1 MDSYQTKS
9 LAKRYFGK
17 HHLTIPPDSL
27 LEFQRQ
33 SYDNFIKKGIKDS
46 FNDVFPIADYSDKE
60 LSLEF
65 INYYLEEPKFSAER
79 AREKDLNYNAAL
91 RVTLRLVNKR
101 TGEKKEQ
108 EVYFGDI
115 PILTETGTFIVNGNE
130 RAIVSQLIKSPG
142 TIFTI
147 GKNNAG
153 ENRVKAAITPH
164 RGAWLEFNTEND
176 GYISAKIDRK
186 KKVMATII
194 LKAFGVESNTE
205 IKKLFADVD
214 NGPLSF
220 IDETLKK
227 DYTADQNEALM
238 EIYRKMKPGEPVAI
252 DNATAYFMNLFKK
265 FERYDLD
272 KVGRFKMNQRLHQN
286 LDINLKENRILQK
299 EDIIL
304 ALRELIRMNN
314 DVNAEGDNID
324 HLGNRRIRSTGELLQ
339 NKFYIA
345 LTRLRR
351 IIQDRMT
358 SLDPTTL
365 TPAQLINPRI
375 ITTAINQEF
384 LNTSPLSQFMDQ
396 TNVLA
401 ELEHKRRLTGT
412 GPGGIKLKAKSG
424 VEIRDI
430 NSSHYGRI
438 CPINTPEGSNVGL
451 VNELSCYARVNE
463 LGFVETPYFRI
474 KNGKIIKEE
483 LVWLNALD
491 EEKYKITH
499 ACVNYD
505 QSGKI
510 TDELVDAR
518 INTNTLKISPKE
530 LDFIDVSSYQIL
542 SPASAL
548 IPFIERDETHRSL
561 MGSVMQ
567 RQAVPCVKRE
577 APLVVT
583 GLEEQVVRDS
593 GQLILSKTEGT
604 VVEVDNR
611 HIVIADKE
619 GKKHEYNLYSFTRT
633 NQNTYLK
640 QTPIVVKGQ
649 KIKKDQPLCDNS
661 SSLNG
666 QLALGSN
673 LTVAYMPWYG
683 YTFEDAIIISEK
695 LLKQDIFTSIYIEE
709 FESEQR
715 ETKLGPEQTTND
727 IPNVSEKL
735 LKDLDEEG
743 IIRIGAE
750 VKSGDILVGKV
761 SPKGEIELTPEERL
775 MQAIFGEEA
784 KDVKNTSLSLPHGRE
799 GRIIRNRILS
809 RKNGDQLGVGVIK
822 KVFVEVAEL
831 RKITVG
837 DKLAGRH
844 GNKGIISYIAPEQD
858 MPFLADGTPVDI
870 IINALSLPNRMN
882 LGQIFEASL
891 GLAAEKLNYQA
902 VVPSFDNAS
911 EKEIV
916 DEFIK
921 ANLPSE
927 GKFNLFD
934 GRTGE
939 KFTQKVVVGK
949 LYVMKLVHM
958 VKDKIH
964 ARSVGPYALVTQQP
978 LKGRAH
984 FGGQR
989 FGEME
994 VWALEAYG
1002 AAKALQEML
1011 TIKSDDIISRR
1022 EAYSSIIKGED
1033 IKNPTIPAAF
1043 NVIVNELKSLCL
1055 NIETKMIKYEET
1067 ETQP

>member
-1 MDSYQTKS
+1 
-9 LAKRYFGK
+9 
-17 HHLTIPPDSL
+17 
-27 LEFQRQ
+27 
-33 SYDNFIKKGIKDS
+33 
-46 FNDVFPIADYSDKE
+46 
-60 LSLEF
+60 
-65 INYYLEEPKFSAER
+65 
-79 AREKDLNYNAAL
+79 
-91 RVTLRLVNKR
+91 
-101 TGEKKEQ
+101 
-108 EVYFGDI
+108 
-115 PILTETGTFIVNGNE
+115 
-130 RAIVSQLIKSPG
+130 
-142 TIFTI
+142 
-147 GKNNAG
+147 
-153 ENRVKAAITPH
+153 
-164 RGAWLEFNTEND
+164 
-176 GYISAKIDRK
+176 
-186 KKVMATII
+186 
-194 LKAFGVESNTE
+194 
-205 IKKLFADVD
+205 
-214 NGPLSF
+214 
-220 IDETLKK
+220 
-227 DYTADQNEALM
+227 
-238 EIYRKMKPGEPVAI
+238 
-252 DNATAYFMNLFKK
+252 
-265 FERYDLD
+265 
-272 KVGRFKMNQRLHQN
+272 
-286 LDINLKENRILQK
+286 
-299 EDIIL
+299 
-304 ALRELIRMNN
+304 
-314 DVNAEGDNID
+314 
-324 HLGNRRIRSTGELLQ
+324 
-339 NKFYIA
+339 
-345 LTRLRR
+345 
-351 IIQDRMT
+351 
-358 SLDPTTL
+358 
-365 TPAQLINPRI
+365 
-375 ITTAINQEF
+375 
-384 LNTSPLSQFMDQ
+384 
-396 TNVLA
+396 
-401 ELEHKRRLTGT
+401 
-412 GPGGIKLKAKSG
+412 
-424 VEIRDI
+424 
-430 NSSHYGRI
+430 
-438 CPINTPEGSNVGL
+438 
-451 VNELSCYARVNE
+451 
-463 LGFVETPYFRI
+463 
-474 KNGKIIKEE
+474 
-483 LVWLNALD
+483 
-491 EEKYKITH
+491 
-499 ACVNYD
+499 
-505 QSGKI
+505 
-510 TDELVDAR
+510 
-518 INTNTLKISPKE
+518 

-844 GNKGIISYIAPEQD
+844 GNKGIISYIAPEED

>member
-1 MDSYQTKS
+1 MNLKQAQS
-9 LAKRYFGK
+9 LKKHSFAKHNIQLK
-17 HHLTIPPDSL
+17 PESL
-27 LEFQRQ
+27 LAFQRK
-33 SYDNFIKKGIKDS
+33 SYENFIKKGIKDA
-46 FNDVFPIADYSDKE
+46 FLDVFPIKDYSEKE

-65 INYYLEEPKFSAER
+65 VDYYLEEPKVDPEIAKQ
-79 AREKDLNYNAAL
+79 KDLHYNSAL
-91 RVTLRLVNKR
+91 RVTLRLINHR
-101 TGEKKEQ
+101 TKEKKDQ

-115 PILTETGTFIVNGNE
+115 PILTDSGTFIVNGNE
-130 RAIVSQLIKSPG
+130 RVIVSQLIKSPG
-142 TIFTI
+142 VIFTVL
-147 GKNNAG
+147 KNSAGGNAT
-153 ENRVKAAITPH
+153 KASITPQ
-164 RGAWLEFNTEND
+164 RGAWLEFTTEND
-176 GYISAKIDRK
+176 GVITAKIDRK
-186 KKVMATII
+186 KKVPATII

-205 IKKLFADVD
+205 IKKIFYDID
-214 NGPLSF
+214 NGNTSH
-220 IDETLKK
+220 IEETLKK
-227 DYTADQNEALM
+227 DYTADQNEALL
-238 EIYRKMKPGEPVAI
+238 EIYRKMRPGEPVAI
-252 DNATAYFMNLFKK
+252 DNATTYFTNLFGR

-272 KVGRFKMNQRLHQN
+272 KVGRFKMNQK
-286 LDINLKENRILQK
+286 LKRDYPIEGKEYRILLK
-299 EDIIL
+299 EDIIDI
-304 ALRELIRMNN
+304 LRELVKLNN
-314 DVNAEGDNID
+314 DPSAEGDNID

-358 SLDPTTL
+358 SLDPNTL
-365 TPAQLINPRI
+365 TPAQLINPRV
-375 ITTAINQEF
+375 ITTAITQEF
-384 LNTSPLSQFMDQ
+384 LNTSPLSQYMEQ
-396 TNVLA
+396 TNVLS
-401 ELEHKRRLTGT
+401 ELEHKRRLTCT

-430 NSSHYGRI
+430 NLSHYGRI
-438 CPINTPEGSNVGL
+438 CPINTPEGQNVGL
-451 VNELSCYARVNE
+451 VNTLSSFAKVNE
-463 LGFVETPYFRI
+463 LGFVLTPYFKVNKR
-474 KNGKIIKEE
+474 KITDEI
-483 LVWLNALD
+483 VWLNAL
-491 EEKYKITH
+491 EEERHKITH
-499 ACVNYD
+499 ACIDYD
-505 QSGKI
+505 KNGKI
-510 TDELVDAR
+510 TQDMADVRFNANTVNVPAEEIELM
-518 INTNTLKISPKE
+518 
-530 LDFIDVSSYQIL
+530 DVNSFQIL

-561 MGSVMQ
+561 MGSIMQ

-577 APLVVT
+577 VPLVAT
-583 GLEEQVVRDS
+583 GLEEQVMKDS
-593 GQLILSKTEGT
+593 GQLILAKNDG
-604 VVEVDNR
+604 VVLEVDNSK
-611 HIVIADKE
+611 IVIDYKDGTKTE
-619 GKKHEYNLYSFTRT
+619 HILSSFNRT

-640 QTPIVVKGQ
+640 QTPIVQKGQ
-649 KIKKDQPLCDNS
+649 KVKKGDSLCDNT

-666 QLALGSN
+666 QLSLGCN
-673 LTVAYMPWYG
+673 LTIAYMPWYG
-683 YTFEDAIIISEK
+683 YTFEDAIVISEK
-695 LLKQDIFTSIYIEE
+695 LLEKDIFTSIYIEE
-709 FESEQR
+709 FECEQR
-715 ETKLGPEQTTND
+715 ETKLGSEQTTND

-761 SPKGEIELTPEERL
+761 SPKGEVELTPEERL

-809 RKNGDQLGVGVIK
+809 RKKGDQLGVGVIK
-822 KVFVEVAEL
+822 KVFVEIAEL
-831 RKITVG
+831 RKIMVG

-844 GNKGIISYIAPEQD
+844 GNKGIISFIAPKED

-870 IINALSLPNRMN
+870 IINALSVPNRMN

-891 GLAAEKLNYQA
+891 GLAADKLNYQA
-902 VVPSFDNAS
+902 IVHPFDSADDD
-911 EKEIV
+911 EIF
-916 DEFIK
+916 EEYKK
-921 ANLPSE
+921 AGLPE
-927 GKFNLFD
+927 NGKFTLYD

-939 KFTQKVVVGK
+939 TFSQKVVVGK
-949 LYVMKLVHM
+949 LYVMKLNHM

-1022 EAYSSIIKGED
+1022 DAYSSIIRGED

-1043 NVIVNELKSLCL
+1043 NVIINELKALCL
-1055 NIETKMIKYEET
+1055 NIEAKNIKKET
-1067 ETQP
+1067 GLTI

>member
-1 MDSYQTKS
+1 MELHQNK
-9 LAKRYFGK
+9 LLNKHYFGK
-17 HHLTIPPDSL
+17 HNLVIPPNSL
-27 LEFQRQ
+27 LEFQKL
-33 SYDNFIKKGIKDS
+33 SYDNFIKKGIRDS
-46 FNDVFPIADYSDKE
+46 FNDVFPISDYSDKE

-65 INYYLEEPKFSAER
+65 VDYYLEEPKFSADTT
-79 AREKDLNYNAAL
+79 REKDLNYNQAL

-115 PILTETGTFIVNGNE
+115 PKLTETATFIVNGNE
-130 RAIVSQLIKSPG
+130 RVIVSQLIKSPG
-142 TIFTI
+142 VIYTI
-147 GKNNAG
+147 GRNPAG
-153 ENRVKAAITPH
+153 DNRVKAAVTPH

-205 IKKLFADVD
+205 IKKLFSDVD
-214 NGPLSF
+214 NGDTSF
-220 IDETLKK
+220 VDETLKK
-227 DYTADQNEALM
+227 DYTANQEEALL

-252 DNATAYFMNLFKK
+252 DNATAYFTNLFNN
-265 FERYDLD
+265 FARYDLD
-272 KVGRFKMNQRLHQN
+272 KVGRFKMNQRLNQN
-286 LDINLKENRILQK
+286 LDIHSKEHRVLSKN
-299 EDIIL
+299 DIISVIY
-304 ALRELIRMNN
+304 ELIRMNN
-314 DVNAEGDNID
+314 DKNATGDNID

-339 NKFYIA
+339 NKLYIA

-358 SLDPTTL
+358 SLDPATL

-384 LNTSPLSQFMDQ
+384 LNTSPLSQYMEQ

-451 VNELSCYARVNE
+451 VNELSCYARVND
-463 LGFVETPYFRI
+463 LGFIETPYF
-474 KNGKIIKEE
+474 KVNKGKITQEII
-483 LVWLNALD
+483 WLNALD

-505 QSGKI
+505 KEGHIK
-510 TDELVDAR
+510 DELVDAR
-518 INTNTLKISPKE
+518 INANTIKVSPKE
-530 LDFIDVSSYQIL
+530 VDFIDVSSYQIL

-548 IPFIERDETHRSL
+548 VPFVERDETHRSL
-561 MGSVMQ
+561 MGSIMQ
-567 RQAVPCVKRE
+567 RQAVPCIKRD

-583 GLEEQVVRDS
+583 GLEEQAVRDS
-593 GQLILSKTEGT
+593 GQLILSEFDG
-604 VVEVDNR
+604 VVDEIDNS
-611 HIVIADKE
+611 HVVIKDKE
-619 GKKHEYNLYSFTRT
+619 GKKHEYKFCSFIRT
-633 NQNTYLK
+633 NQNTFLK
-640 QTPIVVKGQ
+640 QTPIVTKGQ
-649 KIKKDQPLCDNS
+649 KVKKGQALCDNS
-661 SSLNG
+661 SSCNG
-666 QLALGSN
+666 QFSVGAN
-673 LTVAYMPWYG
+673 LNIAYMPWYG
-683 YTFEDAIIISEK
+683 YTFEDAIIISER
-695 LLKQDIFTSIYIEE
+695 LLKKDIFTSIYIEE
-709 FESEQR
+709 FETEQR

-784 KDVKNTSLSLPHGRE
+784 KDVKNSSLTLPHGRE

-809 RKNGDQLGVGVIK
+809 RKHGDQLGVSVIK

-844 GNKGIISYIAPEQD
+844 GNKGVIGYIAPEED
-858 MPFLADGTPVDI
+858 MPFLEDGTPVDI
-870 IINALSLPNRMN
+870 IINALSVPNRMN
-882 LGQIFEASL
+882 LGQLFEAAL
-891 GLAAEKLNYQA
+891 GLVADKLNYQA
-902 VVPSFDNAS
+902 VVPSFDSAS
-911 EKEIV
+911 EEEII
-916 DEFIK
+916 EEYKK
-921 ANLPSE
+921 AGLPPD
-927 GKFNLFD
+927 GKFDLYD
-934 GRTGE
+934 GRTGD
-939 KFTQKVVVGK
+939 KFSQKVFVGK
-949 LYVMKLVHM
+949 TYIMKLVHM

-1033 IKNPTIPAAF
+1033 IKNPTVPAAF

-1055 NIETKMIKYEET
+1055 NIESKTIKRE
-1067 ETQP
+1067 

>member
-1 MDSYQTKS
+1 MDSHQTKP
-9 LAKRYFGK
+9 LPKRYFGK
-17 HHLTIPPDSL
+17 HHLVIPPDSL

-46 FNDVFPIADYSDKE
+46 FNDVFPISDYSDKE

-65 INYYLEEPKFSAER
+65 IDYYLEEPKFSAEK

-101 TGEKKEQ
+101 TGEKKDQ

-142 TIFTI
+142 TIFTV

-153 ENRVKAAITPH
+153 ENRIKAAVTPH

-227 DYTADQNEALM
+227 DYTADQNEALL

-252 DNATAYFMNLFKK
+252 DNATSYFMNLFKK

-272 KVGRFKMNQRLHQN
+272 KVGRFKMNQRLNQD
-286 LDINLKENRILQK
+286 LDINQKENRILRK
-299 EDIIL
+299 EDIVE
-304 ALRELIRMNN
+304 ALHELIRMNN
-314 DVNAEGDNID
+314 DQNAIGDNID

-358 SLDPTTL
+358 SLDPSTL

-384 LNTSPLSQFMDQ
+384 LNTSPLSQFMEQ

-463 LGFVETPYFRI
+463 LGFVETPYFRV
-474 KNGKIIKEE
+474 KNGKITDE

-505 QSGKI
+505 KTGKI

-518 INTNTLKISPKE
+518 IYANTLKIAPKE
-530 LDFIDVSSYQIL
+530 LDFVDVSSYQIL

-561 MGSVMQ
+561 MGSIMQ

-577 APLVVT
+577 SPLVVT
-583 GLEEQVVRDS
+583 GLEEQVVKDS
-593 GQLILSKTEGT
+593 GQLILSKTDGT

-611 HIVIADKE
+611 HIIVEDKE
-619 GKKHEYNLYSFTRT
+619 GKKHEYNLYSFIRT

-640 QTPIVVKGQ
+640 QTPIVTKGQ
-649 KIKKDQPLCDNS
+649 KIKKNQPLCDNS
-661 SSLNG
+661 SSING

-784 KDVKNTSLSLPHGRE
+784 KDVKNTSLTLPHGRE

-809 RKNGDQLGVGVIK
+809 RKSGDQLGVGVIK

-844 GNKGIISYIAPEQD
+844 GNKGIISYIAPEED
-858 MPFLADGTPVDI
+858 MPFLEDGTPVDI

-902 VVPSFDNAS
+902 VVPSFDNAT
-911 EKEIV
+911 EGEIV
-916 DEFIK
+916 DEFKK
-921 ANLPSE
+921 ADLPPE
-927 GKFNLFD
+927 GKFDLFD

-939 KFTQKVVVGK
+939 KFTQKVTVGK

-1002 AAKALQEML
+1002 ASKALQEML

-1033 IKNPTIPAAF
+1033 IKNPTVPAAF

-1055 NIETKMIKYEET
+1055 NIETKMIKREET
-1067 ETQP
+1067 ETQ

>member
-1 MDSYQTKS
+1 M
-9 LAKRYFGK
+9 
-17 HHLTIPPDSL
+17 

-46 FNDVFPIADYSDKE
+46 FNDVFPISDYSDKE

-65 INYYLEEPKFSAER
+65 INYYLEEPKFTAER
-79 AREKDLNYNAAL
+79 AREKDLNFNAAL

-101 TGEKKEQ
+101 TGEKKDQ

-142 TIFTI
+142 TIFTV

-153 ENRVKAAITPH
+153 ENRIKAAITPH

-205 IKKLFADVD
+205 IKKIFSDVD
-214 NGPLSF
+214 NGALSF

-227 DYTADQNEALM
+227 DYTADQNEALL

-358 SLDPTTL
+358 SLDPSTL

-384 LNTSPLSQFMDQ
+384 LNTSPLSQFMEQ

-463 LGFVETPYFRI
+463 LGFVETPYFRV
-474 KNGKIIKEE
+474 KNGKVTDE

-505 QSGKI
+505 KTGKI

-518 INTNTLKISPKE
+518 INANTLKISPKE

-561 MGSVMQ
+561 MGSIMQ
-567 RQAVPCVKRE
+567 RQAVPCVRRDT
-577 APLVVT
+577 PLVVT
-583 GLEEQVVRDS
+583 GLEEQVVKDS
-593 GQLILSKTEGT
+593 GQLILSKTEGI
-604 VVEVDNR
+604 VSEVDNR
-611 HIVIADKE
+611 HIVITDKE
-619 GKKHEYNLYSFTRT
+619 GKKHEYNLYSFIRT

-640 QTPIVVKGQ
+640 QTPIVAKGQ
-649 KIKKDQPLCDNS
+649 KIKKNQPLCDNS
-661 SSLNG
+661 SSING

-695 LLKQDIFTSIYIEE
+695 LLKKDIFTSIYIEE

-784 KDVKNTSLSLPHGRE
+784 KDVKNTSLTLPHGRE
-799 GRIIRNRILS
+799 GRIIRNRILA
-809 RKNGDQLGVGVIK
+809 RKSGDQLGVGVIK

-844 GNKGIISYIAPEQD
+844 GNKGIISYIAPEED

-921 ANLPSE
+921 ANLPPE

-939 KFTQKVVVGK
+939 KFTQKVMVGK

-1033 IKNPTIPAAF
+1033 IKNPTVPAAF

-1055 NIETKMIKYEET
+1055 NIETKMIKHEEV
-1067 ETQP
+1067 ETQQ

>member
-1 MDSYQTKS
+1 MELHQTKS
-9 LAKRYFGK
+9 LPKRYFGK
-17 HHLTIPPDSL
+17 HNLVIPPDSL

-46 FNDVFPIADYSDKE
+46 FNDVFPISDYSDKE

-65 INYYLEEPKFSAER
+65 VDYYLEEPKFTAEK
-79 AREKDLNYNAAL
+79 AREKDLNYNQAL

-101 TGEKKEQ
+101 TGEKKDQ

-115 PILTETGTFIVNGNE
+115 PKLTETGTFIVNGNE

-142 TIFTI
+142 VIFTI
-147 GKNNAG
+147 GKNTG
-153 ENRVKAAITPH
+153 GDNRVKASVTPH

-205 IKKLFADVD
+205 IKKIFDDVD
-214 NGPLSF
+214 NGGLSF

-227 DYTADQNEALM
+227 DYTADQNEALL

-252 DNATAYFMNLFKK
+252 DNATAYFVNLFKK

-272 KVGRFKMNQRLHQN
+272 KVGRFKMNQRLNQD
-286 LDINLKENRILQK
+286 LDIHQKDNRILRK
-299 EDIIL
+299 EDIIDT
-304 ALRELIRMNN
+304 LRELIRMNN
-314 DVNAEGDNID
+314 DQSAVGDNID

-351 IIQDRMT
+351 TIQDRMT
-358 SLDPTTL
+358 SLDPNTL

-384 LNTSPLSQFMDQ
+384 LNTSPLSQYMEQ

-463 LGFVETPYFRI
+463 LGFVETPYF
-474 KNGKIIKEE
+474 KVNNGKITDEI
-483 LVWLNALD
+483 VWLNALD

-499 ACVNYD
+499 SCVNYD
-505 QSGKI
+505 KNGKI
-510 TDELVDAR
+510 TDELVDVR
-518 INTNTLKISPKE
+518 IQANTIKISPKE

-548 IPFIERDETHRSL
+548 IPFVERDETHRSL
-561 MGSVMQ
+561 MGSIMQ
-567 RQAVPCVKRE
+567 RQAVPCVKRDT
-577 APLVVT
+577 PLVVT

-593 GQLILSKTEGT
+593 GQLILSKTDGT

-611 HIVIADKE
+611 HIVIEDKE
-619 GKKHEYNLYSFTRT
+619 GKKHEYELYSFTRT

-640 QTPIVVKGQ
+640 QTPSVSKGQ
-649 KIKKDQPLCDNS
+649 KVKKGQPICDNS
-661 SSLNG
+661 SSING

-695 LLKQDIFTSIYIEE
+695 LLKKDIFTSIYIEE

-784 KDVKNTSLSLPHGRE
+784 KDVKNSSLTLPHGRE
-799 GRIIRNRILS
+799 GRVIRNRILS
-809 RKNGDQLGVGVIK
+809 RKTGDQLGVGVIK

-844 GNKGIISYIAPEQD
+844 GNKGIIGYIAPEED
-858 MPFLADGTPVDI
+858 MPFLEDGTPVDI

-902 VVPSFDNAS
+902 VVPPFDNATQD
-911 EKEIV
+911 EII
-916 DEFIK
+916 EEYNK
-921 ANLPSE
+921 AKLPPE
-927 GKFNLFD
+927 GKFDLYD

-939 KFTQKVVVGK
+939 KFTQKVLVGK

-1033 IKNPTIPAAF
+1033 IKNPTVPAAF

-1055 NIETKMIKYEET
+1055 NIETKTIKREEA
-1067 ETQP
+1067 

>member
-205 IKKLFADVD
+205 IKKLFDDVD

-227 DYTADQNEALM
+227 DYTADQNEALL

-451 VNELSCYARVNE
+451 VN
-463 LGFVETPYFRI
+463 
-474 KNGKIIKEE
+474 
-483 LVWLNALD
+483 
-491 EEKYKITH
+491 
-499 ACVNYD
+499 
-505 QSGKI
+505 
-510 TDELVDAR
+510 
-518 INTNTLKISPKE
+518 
-530 LDFIDVSSYQIL
+530 
-542 SPASAL
+542 
-548 IPFIERDETHRSL
+548 
-561 MGSVMQ
+561 
-567 RQAVPCVKRE
+567 
-577 APLVVT
+577 
-583 GLEEQVVRDS
+583 
-593 GQLILSKTEGT
+593 
-604 VVEVDNR
+604 
-611 HIVIADKE
+611 
-619 GKKHEYNLYSFTRT
+619 
-633 NQNTYLK
+633 
-640 QTPIVVKGQ
+640 
-649 KIKKDQPLCDNS
+649 
-661 SSLNG
+661 
-666 QLALGSN
+666 
-673 LTVAYMPWYG
+673 
-683 YTFEDAIIISEK
+683 
-695 LLKQDIFTSIYIEE
+695 
-709 FESEQR
+709 
-715 ETKLGPEQTTND
+715 
-727 IPNVSEKL
+727 
-735 LKDLDEEG
+735 
-743 IIRIGAE
+743 
-750 VKSGDILVGKV
+750 
-761 SPKGEIELTPEERL
+761 
-775 MQAIFGEEA
+775 
-784 KDVKNTSLSLPHGRE
+784 
-799 GRIIRNRILS
+799 
-809 RKNGDQLGVGVIK
+809 
-822 KVFVEVAEL
+822 
-831 RKITVG
+831 
-837 DKLAGRH
+837 
-844 GNKGIISYIAPEQD
+844 
-858 MPFLADGTPVDI
+858 
-870 IINALSLPNRMN
+870 
-882 LGQIFEASL
+882 
-891 GLAAEKLNYQA
+891 
-902 VVPSFDNAS
+902 
-911 EKEIV
+911 
-916 DEFIK
+916 
-921 ANLPSE
+921 
-927 GKFNLFD
+927 
-934 GRTGE
+934 
-939 KFTQKVVVGK
+939 
-949 LYVMKLVHM
+949 
-958 VKDKIH
+958 
-964 ARSVGPYALVTQQP
+964 
-978 LKGRAH
+978 
-984 FGGQR
+984 
-989 FGEME
+989 
-994 VWALEAYG
+994 
-1002 AAKALQEML
+1002 
-1011 TIKSDDIISRR
+1011 
-1022 EAYSSIIKGED
+1022 
-1033 IKNPTIPAAF
+1033 
-1043 NVIVNELKSLCL
+1043 
-1055 NIETKMIKYEET
+1055 
-1067 ETQP
+1067 

>member
-844 GNKGIISYIAPEQD
+844 GNKGIISYIAPEED

>member
-1 MDSYQTKS
+1 MDSRQTKT
-9 LAKRYFGK
+9 LQKKNFGK
-17 HHLTIPPDSL
+17 HNLVIPPNSL

-33 SYDNFIKKGIKDS
+33 SYDNFIKKGMKDS
-46 FNDVFPIADYSDKE
+46 FNDVFPISDYSDKE

-65 INYYLEEPKFSAER
+65 VNYYLEEPKVTADK

-101 TGEKKEQ
+101 TGEKKDQ

-115 PILTETGTFIVNGNE
+115 PILTDTGTFIVNGNE

-142 TIFTI
+142 VIFTVS
-147 GKNNAG
+147 KNNVG
-153 ENRVKAAITPH
+153 DNCVKAAVTPH

-205 IKKLFADVD
+205 IKKLFDDVD
-214 NGPLSF
+214 NGKISF
-220 IDETLKK
+220 IDKTLAK
-227 DYTADQNEALM
+227 DYTADQNEALL

-252 DNATAYFMNLFKK
+252 DNATAYFLNLFKK

-272 KVGRFKMNQRLHQN
+272 KVGRFKMNQKLNQD
-286 LDINLKENRILQK
+286 LDIEQKENRILRK
-299 EDIIL
+299 EDMI
-304 ALRELIRMNN
+304 AVLRELIKMNN
-314 DVNAEGDNID
+314 DSNAQSDNID

-345 LTRLRR
+345 LTRIRR

-358 SLDPTTL
+358 TLDPNTL

-384 LNTSPLSQFMDQ
+384 LNTSPLSQYMEQ

-463 LGFVETPYFRI
+463 LGFVETPYFKV
-474 KNGKIIKEE
+474 KNGKITDEM
-483 LVWLNALD
+483 VWLNALD

-505 QSGKI
+505 ANGKI
-510 TDELVDAR
+510 TDELVDVRFQA
-518 INTNTLKISPKE
+518 NTFKLSPKE
-530 LDFIDVSSYQIL
+530 LEFIDVSSYQIL

-548 IPFIERDETHRSL
+548 IPFVERDETHRSL
-561 MGSVMQ
+561 MGSIMQ
-567 RQAVPCVKRE
+567 RQAVPCIRRD

-583 GLEEQVVRDS
+583 GLEDQVVHDS
-593 GQLILSKTEGT
+593 GQLILAKNEGT

-611 HIVIADKE
+611 HIIIEDKE
-619 GKKHEYNLYSFTRT
+619 GKKQEYDLYSFTRT

-640 QTPIVVKGQ
+640 QSPIVVKGQ
-649 KIKKDQPLCDNS
+649 KVKKNQPLCDNTS
-661 SSLNG
+661 SVNG

-695 LLKQDIFTSIYIEE
+695 LLQKDIFTSIYIEE

-784 KDVKNTSLSLPHGRE
+784 KDVKNSSLTLPHGRE

-809 RKNGDQLGVGVIK
+809 RKTGDQLGVGVIK

-844 GNKGIISYIAPEQD
+844 GNKGIISYIAPKED
-858 MPFLADGTPVDI
+858 MPFLEDGTPVDI

-902 VVPSFDNAS
+902 VVPPFDNATD
-911 EKEIV
+911 KEITQ
-916 DEFIK
+916 EFIK
-921 ANLPSE
+921 AGMPPE
-927 GKFNLFD
+927 GKFDLFD

-949 LYVMKLVHM
+949 LYVMKLNHM

-1033 IKNPTIPAAF
+1033 IKNPTVPAAF

-1055 NIETKMIKYEET
+1055 NIETKTIKREENIKI
-1067 ETQP
+1067 

>member
-1 MDSYQTKS
+1 MELHQTKS
-9 LAKRYFGK
+9 LPKRYFGK
-17 HHLTIPPDSL
+17 HNLVIPPDSL

-46 FNDVFPIADYSDKE
+46 FNDVFPISDYSDKE

-65 INYYLEEPKFSAER
+65 VDYYLEEPKFTAEK
-79 AREKDLNYNAAL
+79 AREKDLNYNQAL

-101 TGEKKEQ
+101 TGEKKDQ

-115 PILTETGTFIVNGNE
+115 PKLTETGTFIVNGNE
-130 RAIVSQLIKSPG
+130 RVIVSQLIKSPG
-142 TIFTI
+142 VIFTI
-147 GKNNAG
+147 GKNTG
-153 ENRVKAAITPH
+153 GDNRVKASVTPH

-205 IKKLFADVD
+205 IKKIFDDVD
-214 NGPLSF
+214 NGGLSF

-227 DYTADQNEALM
+227 DYTADQNEALL

-252 DNATAYFMNLFKK
+252 DNATAYFVNLFKK

-272 KVGRFKMNQRLHQN
+272 KVGRFKMNQRLNQD
-286 LDINLKENRILQK
+286 LDIYQKDNRILRK
-299 EDIIL
+299 EDIIDT
-304 ALRELIRMNN
+304 LRELIRMNN
-314 DVNAEGDNID
+314 DQNAVGDNID

-351 IIQDRMT
+351 TIQDRMT
-358 SLDPTTL
+358 SLDPNTL

-384 LNTSPLSQFMDQ
+384 LNTSPLSQYMEQ

-463 LGFVETPYFRI
+463 LGFVETPYF
-474 KNGKIIKEE
+474 KVNNGKITDEI
-483 LVWLNALD
+483 VWLNALD

-499 ACVNYD
+499 SCVNYD
-505 QSGKI
+505 KNGKI
-510 TDELVDAR
+510 TDELVDVR
-518 INTNTLKISPKE
+518 IQANTIKISPKE

-548 IPFIERDETHRSL
+548 IPFVERDETHRSL
-561 MGSVMQ
+561 MGSIMQ
-567 RQAVPCVKRE
+567 RQAVPCVKRDT
-577 APLVVT
+577 PLVVT

-593 GQLILSKTEGT
+593 GQLILSKTDGT

-611 HIVIADKE
+611 HIVIEDKE
-619 GKKHEYNLYSFTRT
+619 GKKHEYELYSFTRT

-640 QTPIVVKGQ
+640 QTPSVSKGQ
-649 KIKKDQPLCDNS
+649 KVKKGQPICDNS
-661 SSLNG
+661 SSING

-695 LLKQDIFTSIYIEE
+695 LLKKDIFTSIYIEE

-784 KDVKNTSLSLPHGRE
+784 KDVKNSSLTLPHGRE
-799 GRIIRNRILS
+799 GRVIRNRILS
-809 RKNGDQLGVGVIK
+809 RKTGDQLGVGVIK

-844 GNKGIISYIAPEQD
+844 GNKGIIGYIAPEED
-858 MPFLADGTPVDI
+858 MPFLEDGTPVDI

-902 VVPSFDNAS
+902 VVPPFDNATQD
-911 EKEIV
+911 EII
-916 DEFIK
+916 EEYNK
-921 ANLPSE
+921 AKLPPE
-927 GKFNLFD
+927 GKFDLYD

-939 KFTQKVVVGK
+939 KFTQKVLVGK

-1002 AAKALQEML
+1002 ASKALQEML

-1033 IKNPTIPAAF
+1033 IKNPTVPAAF

-1055 NIETKMIKYEET
+1055 NIETKTIKREEA
-1067 ETQP
+1067 